1 MNEEATNE
9 AGQAR
14 EPDFESA
21 LEELES
27 LVEALE
33 SGELGLADSLDRF
46 KRGVELSRRC
56 HQMLDQARQTVEK
69 LSEPD
74 DEGSAAPFED
84 DAAER

>member
-1 MNEEATNE
+1 MDERGERE
-9 AGQAR
+9 

-21 LEELES
+21 LGELES

-33 SGELGLADSLDRF
+33 SGELSLADALDRF
-46 KRGVELSRRC
+46 ERGVTLSRRC
-56 HQMLDQARQTVEK
+56 HQMLEQARQTVEK

-74 DEGSAAPFED
+74 DEESAAPFED